1 MSAEQFVEILQGD
14 AHLEGMPDRIFN
26 WPGPINQDRKLIFQQ
41 AFLLKYS
48 DWDREIHNCT
58 YRIGW
63 RKFTDL
69 SFLEGTLLS
78 EQPDGY
84 QIRRH
89 ADGTVF
95 LFSYSGVPTFDY
107 ADRCWDGMVHTAVY
121 FDVNGVNLLHCRHG
135 YKVPEIEIC
144 LGLEK
149 SVPELN
155 RWLGKLKSY

>member
-26 WPGPINQDRKLIFQQ
+26 WPGPVSQDRKLIFQQ

-48 DWDREIHNCT
+48 DWDRGIHNCT

-78 EQPDGY
+78 EQPTGIKSADMPMERFFCSP
-84 QIRRH
+84 IRVFRH
-89 ADGTVF
+89 LIIRTGA
-95 LFSYSGVPTFDY
+95 
-107 ADRCWDGMVHTAVY
+107 GMEWSIPQFILMST
-121 FDVNGVNLLHCRHG
+121 G
-135 YKVPEIEIC
+135 
-144 LGLEK
+144 
-149 SVPELN
+149 
-155 RWLGKLKSY
+155 